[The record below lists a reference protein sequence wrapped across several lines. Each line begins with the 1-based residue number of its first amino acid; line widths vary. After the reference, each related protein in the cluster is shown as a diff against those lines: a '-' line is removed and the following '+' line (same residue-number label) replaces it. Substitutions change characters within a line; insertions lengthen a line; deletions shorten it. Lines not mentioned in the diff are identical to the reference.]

1 MDINRFTEKSR
12 EALTTAQGLAA
23 QYGHQEVDAEHLALA
38 LVNQEDGFVPRVLER
53 VGVAPKA
60 LVTALE
66 AVLKKRPSVRG
77 PGAEMGT
84 ITISQR
90 VAKAIANAEAL
101 ATGLRD
107 EYVSVEHI
115 FAELLREP
123 ASTGLGQVAADAG
136 LSADKFTETMMAV
149 RGPHRVTSANPE
161 ESYEALSKYG
171 RNLVEA
177 ASKGKLDPVIGRD
190 AEIRR
195 VIRILSR
202 RTKNNPVLIGEAGVG
217 KTAIAEG
224 LAYRIVKGDVPEG
237 LKNKTIFALDMGAL
251 IAGAKYRGEFE
262 ERLKAV
268 LSEVQK
274 SEGQIILFIDELHTI
289 VGAGKTDGAMDAG
302 NLLKPL
308 LARGEL
314 HCIGA
319 TTLDEYRKYIEKDP
333 ALERR
338 FQTVL
343 VEEPSVEDTI
353 SILRGLKER
362 FEVHH
367 GVRISDS
374 SIVEAVV
381 LSNRYITDRQLPDK
395 AIDLIDEAA
404 AMIRTEIDSLPT
416 ELDEANR
423 KVMQLEIERE
433 ALRKETD
440 DASRERL
447 EKLENELRNLQMTQA
462 ELKGQWENEKGVIN
476 VVRDLKGEI
485 EQTRLAID
493 DATRRGDLQAASELK
508 YAKLPELE
516 KRLHE
521 AENGQEAP
529 RLLKQEVR
537 PDDVA
542 DIVARWTGIPVT
554 RLLQSERDKLIHLP
568 DKLHERVIGQDEAV
582 QAVSDAVLRTRAG
595 LSDPSRPQ
603 GSFIFL
609 GPTGVGKTELCK
621 ALAEALFDSEEN
633 IVRLDMSEYMEKHSV
648 ARLIGAP
655 PGYVGYDE
663 GGQLTEAVRR
673 KPYSVILFD
682 EIEKAHPDVF
692 NTLLQLL
699 DDGRLT
705 DSQGRT
711 VDFRNTIVIMTSNI
725 GSYRMLDGINPDGS
739 FASDVYTEVMG
750 ELRQH
755 FKPEFL
761 NRVDETVLFK
771 PLLPEQIGQIIDLQ
785 LRRLQKRLEERK
797 IALELTEAA
806 HEFIGDAAYDPHYG
820 ARPLKRYLQSHVE
833 TPLAKFII
841 GGQVRDDQRVVID
854 ATEEGLTFGVKSG
867 DTVQPL

>member
-1 MDINRFTEKSR
+1 MSAVSR
-12 EALTTAQGLAA
+12 
-23 QYGHQEVDAEHLALA
+23 
-38 LVNQEDGFVPRVLER
+38 P
-53 VGVAPKA
+53 
-60 LVTALE
+60 
-66 AVLKKRPSVRG
+66 
-77 PGAEMGT
+77 
-84 ITISQR
+84 
-90 VAKAIANAEAL
+90 
-101 ATGLRD
+101 
-107 EYVSVEHI
+107 
-115 FAELLREP
+115 
-123 ASTGLGQVAADAG
+123 
-136 LSADKFTETMMAV
+136 
-149 RGPHRVTSANPE
+149 
-161 ESYEALSKYG
+161 
-171 RNLVEA
+171 
-177 ASKGKLDPVIGRD
+177 
-190 AEIRR
+190 
-195 VIRILSR
+195 
-202 RTKNNPVLIGEAGVG
+202 
-217 KTAIAEG
+217 
-224 LAYRIVKGDVPEG
+224 
-237 LKNKTIFALDMGAL
+237 
-251 IAGAKYRGEFE
+251 
-262 ERLKAV
+262 
-268 LSEVQK
+268 
-274 SEGQIILFIDELHTI
+274 
-289 VGAGKTDGAMDAG
+289 
-302 NLLKPL
+302 
-308 LARGEL
+308 
-314 HCIGA
+314 
-319 TTLDEYRKYIEKDP
+319 
-333 ALERR
+333 
-338 FQTVL
+338 VL
-343 VEEPSVEDTI
+343 VEEPTVEDTI

-447 EKLENELRNLQMTQA
+447 EKLENELRNLQMTQS
-462 ELKGQWENEKGVIN
+462 ELKGQWEKEKDVIN

-485 EQTRLAID
+485 EKTRLAVE

-516 KRLHE
+516 RKLHE
-521 AENGQEAP
+521 AEDWQEAP

-568 DKLHERVIGQDEAV
+568 DKLHERVVGQDEAV

-621 ALAEALFDSEEN
+621 ALAEALFDSEDN

-725 GSYRMLDGINPDGS
+725 GSYRMLDGINPNGS
-739 FASDVYTEVMG
+739 FASDVYSAVMG

-771 PLLPEQIGQIIDLQ
+771 PLLPEQESARSSTFSSGGSQSVWTNA
-785 LRRLQKRLEERK
+785 E

-806 HEFIGDAAYDPHYG
+806 HDFIADAAYDPHYG
-820 ARPLKRYLQSHVE
+820 ARPAQALPASPRGNPARQVHHRRAGPRRSE
-833 TPLAKFII
+833 
-841 GGQVRDDQRVVID
+841 GGHRRH
-854 ATEEGLTFGVKSG
+854 GR
-867 DTVQPL
+867 QPALRRQGRRRGAVAIRRQ

>member
-101 ATGLRD
+101 AKRLRD

-217 KTAIAEG
+217 TTAIAEG

>member
-1 MDINRFTEKSR
+1 M
-12 EALTTAQGLAA
+12 
-23 QYGHQEVDAEHLALA
+23 
-38 LVNQEDGFVPRVLER
+38 
-53 VGVAPKA
+53 
-60 LVTALE
+60 
-66 AVLKKRPSVRG
+66 
-77 PGAEMGT
+77 
-84 ITISQR
+84 
-90 VAKAIANAEAL
+90 
-101 ATGLRD
+101 
-107 EYVSVEHI
+107 
-115 FAELLREP
+115 
-123 ASTGLGQVAADAG
+123 
-136 LSADKFTETMMAV
+136 
-149 RGPHRVTSANPE
+149 
-161 ESYEALSKYG
+161 
-171 RNLVEA
+171 
-177 ASKGKLDPVIGRD
+177 
-190 AEIRR
+190 
-195 VIRILSR
+195 
-202 RTKNNPVLIGEAGVG
+202 
-217 KTAIAEG
+217 
-224 LAYRIVKGDVPEG
+224 
-237 LKNKTIFALDMGAL
+237 
-251 IAGAKYRGEFE
+251 
-262 ERLKAV
+262 

-493 DATRRGDLQAASELK
+493 DATRRGDLQAASDLK